1 MSRLIPFLDYFTAI
15 YNRYYFKNSI
25 EIAVDGKVRIIYAKH
40 LPMVLSIQV
49 ITSNIFFKRSIDDY
63 FEEFS
68 DCKMTTVFN
77 KIEECLLFYNT
88 TNIKSPPDFFL
99 IDSRDLSV
107 DLVEL
112 TILIQQL
119 PYVKIII
126 LAKNLDRSRLKSLIL
141 AGVNSILDCTPN
153 LFELHLAIYHVRT
166 YGNYVSPFFLST
178 IFDMIKPQKSSF
190 SSHDFSK
197 RELEIIPLI
206 IKGLSAKDVATEL
219 FISIHAVN
227 FHLRNIYV
235 KLNVNSRAKMI
246 LLLVKV

>member
-1 MSRLIPFLDYFTAI
+1 
-15 YNRYYFKNSI
+15 
-25 EIAVDGKVRIIYAKH
+25 
-40 LPMVLSIQV
+40 MVLKIQV

-141 AGVNSILDCTPN
+141 AGVNSILDCTTN

-219 FISIHAVN
+219 FISVHAVN

-246 LLLVKV
+246 SLLVKV